1 MPRLVD
7 HDARRAEIA
16 EAVRRVILADGTS
29 AATVRRVAE
38 EAGWSPGAVRH
49 YFPDQEALLRAVIAL
64 SFAEV
69 PVRVERHLR
78 AWFEGPARPDPL
90 DAAQALAEE
99 LLPLDDVRRVE
110 MHVWLATMDQARH
123 DPGLDEAR
131 RLAFDGIRQVARV
144 ATSWVRGRDLTP
156 DVGSLLVHE
165 LPDPGDE
172 LAAAALHA
180 LLDGLA
186 VEGFHYPERLDAAR
200 TRLTLRTHLEQV
212 ARGARGMG
220 PASRLSSRAA
230 RGRSA

>member
-1 MPRLVD
+1 MPKLVD

-16 EAVRRVILADGTS
+16 EAVRRVILAEGTA
-29 AATVRRVAE
+29 AATVRRVAA

-49 YFPDQEALLRAVIAL
+49 YFPDQEALLRAVIAR
-64 SFAEV
+64 SFAEA
-69 PVRVERHLR
+69 PARIERHLR
-78 AWFEGPARPDPL
+78 AWFEASSQPDPL

-123 DPGLDEAR
+123 DPGLDDVR
-131 RLAFDGIRQVARV
+131 RLAFDGIRQVSRV
-144 ATSWVRGRDLTP
+144 AISWVRGRELSP
-156 DVGSLLVHE
+156 ELGRLLE
-165 LPDPGDE
+165 EPLPEAADE

-186 VEGFHYPERLDAAR
+186 LQGFHYPERLETAQ

-212 ARGARGMG
+212 ARGA
-220 PASRLSSRAA
+220 
-230 RGRSA
+230 